1 MGPPLFIPDEH
12 LRWLGPSPPHLL
24 LHIKVPHQVT
34 GVTEDVMPIL
44 KDLASPSDTRSCH
57 AEMDV
62 YVVGEDGGT
71 FRLPGVDVLSG
82 DWLSEVETF
91 SVMYPEGD
99 CNVRC
104 LNDTRFLRNDILGHK
119 VCILISSLR
128 FISIIFVNDCDVLH
142 QPEVQ
147 GGELLGDDW
156 CYKDARLNSSHL

>member
-1 MGPPLFIPDEH
+1 
-12 LRWLGPSPPHLL
+12 
-24 LHIKVPHQVT
+24 
-34 GVTEDVMPIL
+34 MPIL
-44 KDLASPSDTRSCH
+44 KDLASPSYTKSCH

-119 VCILISSLR
+119 VCILIASLH
-128 FISIIFVNDCDVLH
+128 FISIIFVDDRDVLH
-142 QPEVQ
+142 
-147 GGELLGDDW
+147 
-156 CYKDARLNSSHL
+156 